1 MARVVF
7 ISTPF
12 LLLLVWELLSRTE
25 LLVPAYI
32 LPPPSRVISSILT
45 VLTADWFPP
54 QLWVTLLETVAGFC
68 IGSLAG
74 LTIGVLM
81 GYVSGV
87 RRLAQPY
94 VVALQI
100 TPKVILAPLFI
111 TWFGFGLTSKVA
123 MAATI
128 AFFPVV
134 INTVVGLVNV
144 DENSTLLMRS
154 LVASPR
160 QMFLKLAWPSALPFV
175 FAGLR
180 TSLTLALTGAL
191 VAEFVGAKVG
201 LGSLIK
207 VFSFE
212 SDAGLVF
219 AVLTLVSA
227 VGLLL
232 YGILAFVDQ
241 RVVFWRRS

>member
-1 MARVVF
+1 VTRIVL
-7 ISTPF
+7 ISSPLF
-12 LLLLVWELLSRTE
+12 VLALWEMLSRTE
-25 LLVPAYI
+25 VLVPAYI
-32 LPPPSRVISSILT
+32 LPPPSHVVVSIFTVI
-45 VLTADWFPP
+45 TADWFPP
-54 QLWVTLLETVAGFC
+54 QLGVTLFETIAGFC
-68 IGSLAG
+68 VGSLAG
-74 LTIGVLM
+74 LAIGVLM
-81 GYVSGV
+81 GYASGV

-111 TWFGFGLTSKVA
+111 TWFGFGMTSKVM

-134 INTVVGLVNV
+134 INTVVGLMNV
-144 DENSTLLMRS
+144 DESSIMLMRS
-154 LVASPR
+154 LVASPS
-160 QMFLKLAWPSALPFV
+160 QTFFKLAWPSALPFV

-191 VAEFVGAKVG
+191 VAEFIGAKIG

-207 VFSFE
+207 TFSFE

-219 AVLTLVSA
+219 AVLTLISL
-227 VGLLL
+227 VGLAL
-232 YGILAFVDQ
+232 YGVLAYVD
-241 RVVFWRRS
+241 RRIVFWRQH